1 MAGVEG
7 TKVRILRA
15 PVNKLI
21 LYKDGTATEVAN
33 ADDFGIIHWDNAV
46 EHGIRDRVE
55 LLLQVQ
61 F

>member
-1 MAGVEG
+1 VAGVEG

-15 PVNKLI
+15 PENEVI
-21 LYKDGTATEVAN
+21 LKKDGTAIEVAN
-33 ADDFGIIHWDNAV
+33 VDDFGIIYWDNAV
-46 EHGIRDRVE
+46 EHAVLERVD